1 MNIKINMNSVNKIV
15 KDHELDENGRVTK
28 FLRDEVYRLYE
39 PYIPWDN
46 GNLYKQVTYP
56 NNHSI
61 KHTVPYAHYMYK
73 GKKAIGASRPKGI
86 KRKISNIPLKYQG
99 APKRGGEWEKRM
111 INDKGT
117 ELCKNIEKFIK
128 NGGRQ

>member
-61 KHTVPYAHYMYK
+61 KHTVPYV
-73 GKKAIGASRPKGI
+73 
-86 KRKISNIPLKYQG
+86 
-99 APKRGGEWEKRM
+99 
-111 INDKGT
+111 
-117 ELCKNIEKFIK
+117 
-128 NGGRQ
+128 